1 VKLRQ
6 ITNLQ
11 LSGNSILNWFFQGKT
26 QSIKE
31 EPFFIKTG
39 LYSHIDSVFDSIE
52 ESNENEIQIQLKKF
66 REKDYQN
73 TSLFRVLDVQKTLD
87 PFKENFTH
95 FLIHGSTADLQ
106 ISEGWSDFDAMA
118 VIRDRPR
125 NRKEVCD
132 LLDVCIDLDTEMR
145 KIDKLQHHGI
155 HYIHEKELKS
165 YPQLYLPHQL
175 LSDAKCLLDSNSLI
189 IKPVSSRDQEI
200 ERFRSIVATFKDA
213 RFTGFLDHHPLNGVY
228 LEENFQNIHTM
239 YQLKYFLSVIM
250 LLPTLWLNLRDVYC
264 KKKDSFDMIKNYF
277 DEDSLEILIK
287 ASNIRSRWK
296 NLEVKENK
304 IPDWVT
310 ETLEEK
316 YLERGHVFAKML
328 SDNLWKH

>member
-1 VKLRQ
+1 MRS
-6 ITNLQ
+6 ITKLQ

-26 QSIKE
+26 HSVRE

-39 LYSHIDSVFDSIE
+39 LYNHIVNVFDSIE

-73 TSLFRVLDVQKTLD
+73 TSLFRVIDVQKTLD

-106 ISEGWSDFDAMA
+106 ISEGWSDFDAIA
-118 VIRDRPR
+118 IIRDKPR

-132 LLDVCIDLDTEMR
+132 LLDACIDLDVEMR

-175 LSDAKCLLDSNSLI
+175 LADSKCLLGTSSLT
-189 IKPVSSRDQEI
+189 IKPVSSRNQEI
-200 ERFRSIVATFKDA
+200 ERFKSIVKSFKDA
-213 RFTGFLDHHPLNGVY
+213 SFTGFYDHHPLNGIY
-228 LEENFQNIHTM
+228 LEENFQNVHTM
-239 YQLKYFLSVIM
+239 YQMKYCLSVIM
-250 LLPTLWLNLRDVYC
+250 LLPTLWLNLNDEYC
-264 KKKDSFDMIKNYF
+264 KKKDSFDIIKNYF
-277 DEDSLEILIK
+277 SVADLEILLK
-287 ASNIRSRWK
+287 ASKIRENWNNSSV
-296 NLEVKENK
+296 EENK
-304 IPDWVT
+304 IPTWVM
-310 ETLEEK
+310 EILEEK
-316 YLERGHVFAKML
+316 YLQRGYAFSKKL